1 MALQLNGNPDEW
13 YGKILVHCLRLFNIL
28 SHFKGETIDGFL
40 DDWIYCPL
48 TGRTTNNYNTIA
60 ISTIYS

>member
-1 MALQLNGNPDEW
+1 
-13 YGKILVHCLRLFNIL
+13 
-28 SHFKGETIDGFL
+28 L

-60 ISTIYS
+60 ISTIYSWLLHTLVSSVYYSLHYQFPGNGF